1 VNDANEANDA
11 KPAEN
16 APETTTEDAPPAPTL
31 SEDDRRAEAAAVNR
45 KRAEKEWEENKK
57 RWRSMGVPKGL
68 PAKK

>member
-1 VNDANEANDA
+1 MTETKETAESSEAENEA
-11 KPAEN
+11 
-16 APETTTEDAPPAPTL
+16 APLP

-45 KRAEKEWEENKK
+45 KRAEKSWEENKK